1 MFEQI
6 WTFQSRLMIFQTFIE
21 FLYVAISG
29 GTLPYC
35 VMSQQYNSPME
46 QYAKCHKISLFMK
59 IHLPCTFILRYDR
72 AKMIVNV
79 FIWMNPLKWSI
90 DIPQNEGGKWKS
102 MYMYKLIGE
111 VYFCGISDT
120 VRVAIWRGQHRDFN
134 KTLQNHNSLM
144 DYSIFLKLLLIDF
157 LNCFPFIQ
165 FTLIFG
171 GTAPLSV
178 NRTFCFSVRTSLQN
192 MHGNVW
198 GSFTVCNTHWIL
210 FETKF
215 CIQS

>member
-1 MFEQI
+1 MSPSQVALCHIVWCHNSTTLQWNSMQNVTKSHFLWKYISPVLSYLGMIGLRWLWMSLYE
-6 WTFQSRLMIFQTFIE
+6 WTHSSGQL
-21 FLYVAISG
+21 IS
-29 GTLPYC
+29 P
-35 VMSQQYNSPME
+35 
-46 QYAKCHKISLFMK
+46 KMK
-59 IHLPCTFILRYDR
+59 G
-72 AKMIVNV
+72 K
-79 FIWMNPLKWSI
+79 
-90 DIPQNEGGKWKS
+90 KWKS

-144 DYSIFLKLLLIDF
+144 DYSIFLKLLLIVF

-165 FTLIFG
+165 FTLIFR